1 MAATPQLSADE
12 SLGPVVTAQPA
23 ASSLGPDES
32 LGPAVSPDVV
42 MIGGK
47 PVNLKTGKG
56 AAQVQAPQPQP
67 QKESVSGA
75 LFHSPDD
82 TPDIRNK
89 REVAL
94 PGSFTLTPTNAP
106 DKTPSG
112 QASLSQSVDAAN
124 RAVAPLVGA
133 TVAPELLPE
142 EMAGVVGAAA
152 RSVASG
158 AGAGAGSLAAGK
170 SPKQAAKDAAIYGGG
185 AAAGELVGAG
195 IKAAAPLIEK
205 TGQALGIGRDAVD
218 SLTRAVKPTGKLKRN
233 FEDSAERAL
242 PRLVAAHQADPIKTL
257 GDLAETAQT
266 EANKVWDNEIV
277 PQIEKFKDE
286 VISGKPVADAVRQGV
301 LPGEKDLF
309 EGASDAAEN
318 LASKFEGSMTLK
330 QASDRLQ
337 ALNRQTQKLYT
348 MDPASRYAAT
358 AGHPSLEAME
368 DAAGELRQ
376 QIYSKLESLGEK
388 DPAGLRKTYGAL
400 KNVGRA
406 AENRAAIVG
415 RQNPIN
421 LTQILSAAGGADVAA
436 GALFGGHPLAALAG
450 AVPIVI
456 STIAKRLNAPE
467 SLIASALDESGVW
480 PKVLDAATKA
490 ARATGTAVKTAA
502 PVASKVGTAV
512 AQSSSQE

>member
-1 MAATPQLSADE
+1 
-12 SLGPVVTAQPA
+12 
-23 ASSLGPDES
+23 
-32 LGPAVSPDVV
+32 
-42 MIGGK
+42 
-47 PVNLKTGKG
+47 
-56 AAQVQAPQPQP
+56 
-67 QKESVSGA
+67 
-75 LFHSPDD
+75 
-82 TPDIRNK
+82 
-89 REVAL
+89 
-94 PGSFTLTPTNAP
+94 
-106 DKTPSG
+106 
-112 QASLSQSVDAAN
+112 
-124 RAVAPLVGA
+124 
-133 TVAPELLPE
+133 
-142 EMAGVVGAAA
+142 
-152 RSVASG
+152 
-158 AGAGAGSLAAGK
+158 
-170 SPKQAAKDAAIYGGG
+170 
-185 AAAGELVGAG
+185 
-195 IKAAAPLIEK
+195 
-205 TGQALGIGRDAVD
+205 
-218 SLTRAVKPTGKLKRN
+218 
-233 FEDSAERAL
+233 
-242 PRLVAAHQADPIKTL
+242 
-257 GDLAETAQT
+257 
-266 EANKVWDNEIV
+266 
-277 PQIEKFKDE
+277 
-286 VISGKPVADAVRQGV
+286 
-301 LPGEKDLF
+301 
-309 EGASDAAEN
+309 
-318 LASKFEGSMTLK
+318 
-330 QASDRLQ
+330 
-337 ALNRQTQKLYT
+337 

-480 PKVLDAATKA
+480 PKLLDAATKA